1 VSAARSVTLRLQA
14 RPDAA
19 AEARRAIHED
29 CQTMPGHLLYD
40 AELLTTEVVTN
51 SVKHARGMITVAI
64 ECDGQ
69 TLAVAVGDDSPLM
82 PTVRRPRVND
92 IGGRGMQLV
101 DRLAASWGTQR
112 REDGKGKL
120 VWFRIAC

>member
-1 VSAARSVTLRLQA
+1 VSTARSFTLRLQA

-19 AEARRAIHED
+19 SEARRAVHEN

-64 ECDGQ
+64 ECDGE
-69 TLAVAVGDDSPLM
+69 TLAVAVGDDSPAM
-82 PTVRRPRVND
+82 PTVRRTTADD

-101 DRLAASWGTQR
+101 DRLAASWGTR
-112 REDGKGKL
+112 SREDGKGKL
-120 VWFRIAC
+120 VWFRIAR